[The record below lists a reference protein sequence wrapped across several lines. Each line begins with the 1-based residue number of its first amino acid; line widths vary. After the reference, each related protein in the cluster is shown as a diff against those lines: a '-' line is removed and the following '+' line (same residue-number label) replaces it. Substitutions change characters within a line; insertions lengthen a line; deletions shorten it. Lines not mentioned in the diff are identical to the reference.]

1 MVKNLK
7 GGKHKGQARKHA
19 VTRVAN
25 KTRLSEDEFEVY
37 AFVSAI
43 SGGSNCRV
51 ICQDGK
57 ERLCVIRGKF
67 RGGRGK
73 RDNLVTRGAW
83 VLIGMR
89 DWSSATTGKGLETCD
104 LLEVYKDSDKQ
115 KLKSTPGTHWNDFL
129 SNDLATSNSCDPSLT
144 ESLDFEFSNGT
155 DEVEY
160 DNLMKSVTENSN
172 TKIAMEVTP
181 GDDDDD
187 DGAGDDPV
195 DVDDI

>member
-129 SNDLATSNSCDPSLT
+129 ANDMASRNTGDV
-144 ESLDFEFSNGT
+144 SLDEEHLGFQFSNGT

-187 DGAGDDPV
+187 DDVVV

>member
-37 AFVSAI
+37 AYVSSI

-83 VLIGMR
+83 LLVGMR
-89 DWSSATTGKGLETCD
+89 DWSSATTSKGIETCD

-115 KLKSTPGTHWNDFL
+115 KLKTTP
-129 SNDLATSNSCDPSLT
+129 
-144 ESLDFEFSNGT
+144 
-155 DEVEY
+155 
-160 DNLMKSVTENSN
+160 
-172 TKIAMEVTP
+172 TP
-181 GDDDDD
+181 TNK
-187 DGAGDDPV
+187 
-195 DVDDI
+195 

>member
-144 ESLDFEFSNGT
+144 ESLDFEFSSGT
-155 DEVEY
+155 NEVEY

-181 GDDDDD
+181 GDDDDVVVD
-187 DGAGDDPV
+187 V